1 MANSFNLIEL
11 DFASIK
17 ESLKDYLSQQEVLK
31 DYDFTGSVL
40 NTVLDVL
47 AYNTHYTAFYAN
59 MVANEMF
66 LDSSILRKSVVSHA
80 KQIGYTPTSSRASRA
95 IMDIQTGVTGGILNR
110 GVEFT
115 GTGKDNKSYKF
126 VCLQTNIANIN
137 NVFENVSIFQGTLK
151 RITYVYDPL
160 VKSRSILS
168 IPNNKIDTR
177 TILVR
182 VQNSSTDTTGINE
195 LWGEASNYIS
205 LSPTSSVYFL
215 QESSE
220 EGMYELYF
228 GDNFFGKQPKAGSM
242 VFIDYLETEGEL
254 GNDITEF
261 STSLT
266 DAQII
271 ANTSSGGGA
280 SAESISSI
288 KFLAPRQY
296 VSQNRAVTQEDY
308 YVSIIKKYPNFD
320 SVKIYGGE
328 TVTPPKYGKVLIAIK
343 PKAGLFLTALEKDEI
358 ESFVKTNFSIVTIS
372 PEVIDPEYIFLNLD
386 IALRY
391 DLKINP
397 VDKST
402 MKTFIVGFVKSW
414 ATSNLK
420 RFGDSFYSSV
430 LLSDLSRSDISVVS
444 CDFSVVMTKTISEYL
459 IRNAKGFSVDFK
471 NKLKITKDPVIK
483 TSSFSHLGIFGN
495 TVSEAM
501 VMDNSFGVLNV
512 VSVDSDGVVDIVYPS
527 VGKVD
532 YKTGICDF
540 NTKFS
545 PIVFINTFKVTAKPE
560 GRDILASENN
570 IIELSENDLVV
581 DIVQIN

>member
-228 GDNFFGKQPKAGSM
+228 GDNFFGKQPKAGSV

-266 DAQII
+266 NAQII

-343 PKAGLFLTALEKDEI
+343 PKSGLFLTALEKDEI

-386 IALRY
+386 ISLRY

>member
-126 VCLQTNIANIN
+126 VCLQSNIANIN

-168 IPNNKIDTR
+168 IPNNKVDTR

-228 GDNFFGKQPKAGSM
+228 GDNFFGKQPKAGSV

-266 DAQII
+266 NAQII

-386 IALRY
+386 ISLRY

>member
-266 DAQII
+266 NAQII

-560 GRDILASENN
+560 GRDISASENN

>member
-168 IPNNKIDTR
+168 IPNNKVDTR

-228 GDNFFGKQPKAGSM
+228 GDNFFGKQPKAGSV

-266 DAQII
+266 NAQII

>member
-266 DAQII
+266 NAQII

-386 IALRY
+386 ISLRY

>member
-126 VCLQTNIANIN
+126 VCLQSNIANIN

-228 GDNFFGKQPKAGSM
+228 GDNFFGKQPKAGSV

-266 DAQII
+266 NAQII

-386 IALRY
+386 ISLRY

>member
-228 GDNFFGKQPKAGSM
+228 GDNFFGKQPKAGSV

-266 DAQII
+266 NAQII

>member
-1 MANSFNLIEL
+1 M
-11 DFASIK
+11 
-17 ESLKDYLSQQEVLK
+17 
-31 DYDFTGSVL
+31 
-40 NTVLDVL
+40 
-47 AYNTHYTAFYAN
+47 
-59 MVANEMF
+59 
-66 LDSSILRKSVVSHA
+66 
-80 KQIGYTPTSSRASRA
+80 
-95 IMDIQTGVTGGILNR
+95 
-110 GVEFT
+110 
-115 GTGKDNKSYKF
+115 
-126 VCLQTNIANIN
+126 
-137 NVFENVSIFQGTLK
+137 
-151 RITYVYDPL
+151 
-160 VKSRSILS
+160 
-168 IPNNKIDTR
+168 
-177 TILVR
+177 
-182 VQNSSTDTTGINE
+182 
-195 LWGEASNYIS
+195 
-205 LSPTSSVYFL
+205 
-215 QESSE
+215 
-220 EGMYELYF
+220 
-228 GDNFFGKQPKAGSM
+228 
-242 VFIDYLETEGEL
+242 

-266 DAQII
+266 NAQII

-343 PKAGLFLTALEKDEI
+343 PKSGLFLTALEKDEI

-430 LLSDLSRSDISVVS
+430 LLSDLSRSDISVGS

>member
-95 IMDIQTGVTGGILNR
+95 IMDIKTGVTGGILNR

-266 DAQII
+266 NAQII

-280 SAESISSI
+280 NAESISSI

-308 YVSIIKKYPNFD
+308 YVSVIKKYPNFD

-343 PKAGLFLTALEKDEI
+343 PKSGLFLTALEKDEI

-386 IALRY
+386 ISLRY

>member
-168 IPNNKIDTR
+168 IPNNKVDTR

-182 VQNSSTDTTGINE
+182 VQDSSTDTTGINE

-266 DAQII
+266 NAQII

-386 IALRY
+386 ISLRY

>member
-168 IPNNKIDTR
+168 IPNNKVDTR

-228 GDNFFGKQPKAGSM
+228 GDNFFGKQPKAGSV

-266 DAQII
+266 NAQII

-343 PKAGLFLTALEKDEI
+343 PKSGLFLTALEKDEI

>member
-168 IPNNKIDTR
+168 IPNNKVDTR

-228 GDNFFGKQPKAGSM
+228 GDNFF
-242 VFIDYLETEGEL
+242 
-254 GNDITEF
+254 
-261 STSLT
+261 
-266 DAQII
+266 
-271 ANTSSGGGA
+271 
-280 SAESISSI
+280 
-288 KFLAPRQY
+288 
-296 VSQNRAVTQEDY
+296 
-308 YVSIIKKYPNFD
+308 
-320 SVKIYGGE
+320 
-328 TVTPPKYGKVLIAIK
+328 
-343 PKAGLFLTALEKDEI
+343 
-358 ESFVKTNFSIVTIS
+358 
-372 PEVIDPEYIFLNLD
+372 
-386 IALRY
+386 
-391 DLKINP
+391 
-397 VDKST
+397 
-402 MKTFIVGFVKSW
+402 
-414 ATSNLK
+414 
-420 RFGDSFYSSV
+420 
-430 LLSDLSRSDISVVS
+430 
-444 CDFSVVMTKTISEYL
+444 
-459 IRNAKGFSVDFK
+459 
-471 NKLKITKDPVIK
+471 
-483 TSSFSHLGIFGN
+483 
-495 TVSEAM
+495 
-501 VMDNSFGVLNV
+501 
-512 VSVDSDGVVDIVYPS
+512 
-527 VGKVD
+527 
-532 YKTGICDF
+532 
-540 NTKFS
+540 
-545 PIVFINTFKVTAKPE
+545 
-560 GRDILASENN
+560 
-570 IIELSENDLVV
+570 
-581 DIVQIN
+581 

>member
-228 GDNFFGKQPKAGSM
+228 GDNFFGKQPKAGSV

-266 DAQII
+266 NAQII

-386 IALRY
+386 ISLRY

>member
-1 MANSFNLIEL
+1 M
-11 DFASIK
+11 
-17 ESLKDYLSQQEVLK
+17 
-31 DYDFTGSVL
+31 

-266 DAQII
+266 NAQII

-386 IALRY
+386 ISLRY

>member
-168 IPNNKIDTR
+168 IPNNKVDTR

-266 DAQII
+266 NAQII

-386 IALRY
+386 ISLRY

>member
-137 NVFENVSIFQGTLK
+137 NIFENVSIFQGTLK

-168 IPNNKIDTR
+168 IPNNKVDTR

-266 DAQII
+266 NAQII

-280 SAESISSI
+280 NAESISSI

-501 VMDNSFGVLNV
+501 VMDNSFGVLDV